1 MTLPTELAPR
11 RALIVEPDAGVRR
24 DVADLLSRR
33 GYEVEECTSLAEG
46 RDAWR
51 DHAVVVTPVRGD
63 QAEVREFV
71 AWVQRRSDTSPWIMT
86 GEEGSAG
93 SESAPDVVPEVSCLL
108 EGVRNAALVTD
119 GNMVCLAAN
128 AAWLD
133 LFSLQEAIV
142 LGSSIYQV
150 FPDLHEEWRALYRH
164 CLAGHSESC
173 AEESFERADGTV
185 ERVRWH
191 VRPWRSEDSI
201 SGLILE
207 CEVLPPVHE
216 ATAEQP
222 KAAIPVASP
231 TAAKVPAPTEK
242 SAPPGPAGPEP
253 IAEPDASPFISAA
266 HLEKAESVQPARED
280 ALPTLPALTSRAGL
294 PDAETLLDTILSKPA
309 PSAPPA
315 DIQGELIAHAP
326 FAMAVLNADAEVIFA
341 NDRHKAVLGTT
352 FEECGGIAGWLSRA
366 CLAPSGDTAARKAA
380 VDEWWEKVWRRRV
393 VWTCP
398 LRNADGLIKEV
409 EFRPVPMPGHRLL
422 LTIADVTDAR
432 SEEQSLRASEARYR
446 TLFQNCAAAVA
457 VLSPAGNVTDSNPA
471 LEQLLGASR
480 MEIRRSGMAEC
491 LPQAAMEYIMNPPAD
506 AAPLRTTVRTRD
518 GREVQVELSVSRIP
532 GTSGAPAYT
541 ACFLQIIPQAAE
553 PVPVAIPAPAAPPM
567 EETPA
572 PAPAPAAELTGS
584 GDVSSVLRHTL
595 TAAVLTNDRG
605 RILMLNSAAE
615 ELWGAP
621 SLDYEGSGLFRL
633 FMPDQPK
640 EFSQEFSGAI
650 NRTRTWARR
659 ADIVRK
665 DGVAVSCDV
674 EFVPWKEES
683 TGRRGFIGLIRQ
695 APEETPALVAASAPG
710 TASVS
715 LHRARNDLQ
724 ILTSLSSLH
733 TESAKTDAVREAIQ
747 QGRDRLL
754 VVSLVYRMISS
765 ETAPVDFARFS
776 AELGRQLVLNHGIR
790 SDRIRVETVFD
801 SVLLPQKLAVT
812 LGLVLEEL
820 ICCALSGFQD
830 PDARGSVRISL
841 TTGGGE
847 AVLIVRDSGPAL
859 TEASR
864 GLRGASFG
872 WQVVETLTSQLNGTL
887 TSVSDIENQ
896 VRLRFRLDMPEEV

>member
-24 DVADLLSRR
+24 DVAELLSRR

-86 GEEGSAG
+86 GEENSPEA
-93 SESAPDVVPEVSCLL
+93 APGQDPEITRLL
-108 EGVRNAALVTD
+108 AEAVNAALVTD
-119 GNMVCLAAN
+119 REMICLAAN
-128 AAWLD
+128 EAWLG
-133 LFSLQEAIV
+133 LFSLQEAVI
-142 LGSSIYQV
+142 LGSSIYDV

-173 AEESFERADGTV
+173 AEESFQRADGTV

-191 VRPWRSEDSI
+191 VRPWRRADSI
-201 SGLILE
+201 SGLVLE
-207 CEVLPPVHE
+207 CEVLPPAVE
-216 ATAEQP
+216 AETAEP
-222 KAAIPVASP
+222 LSPPEPVRPAEPPPGAEAPAPAESPAPAAPVA
-231 TAAKVPAPTEK
+231 T
-242 SAPPGPAGPEP
+242 PEP
-253 IAEPDASPFISAA
+253 AADASPFISAA
-266 HLEKAESVQPARED
+266 HLEKNGSPQPPRED
-280 ALPTLPALTSRAGL
+280 ALPALPTITSRATV
-294 PDAETLLDTILSKPA
+294 PDAEALLETILSKPA

-315 DIQGELIAHAP
+315 DLQAELIAHAP

-341 NDRHKAVLGTT
+341 NDRHKAVLGMT
-352 FEECGGIAGWLSRA
+352 FEECGGIAGWLSRG
-366 CLAPSGDTAARKAA
+366 CLAPAGDTAARKAA

-480 MEIRRSGMAEC
+480 MEIRRSGMADC
-491 LPQAAMEYIMNPPAD
+491 LPQAAMEYIMNPPTE
-506 AAPLRTTVRTRD
+506 AAPLRTSVRTRD
-518 GREVQVELSVSRIP
+518 AREVPVELSVSRVP

-541 ACFLQIIPQAAE
+541 ACFLQIIPQAD
-553 PVPVAIPAPAAPPM
+553 AAQ
-567 EETPA
+567 PA
-572 PAPAPAAELTGS
+572 PAPAVEPPPPAVPAPELTGS
-584 GDVSSVLRHTL
+584 GDVSAVLRHTT

-605 RILMLNSAAE
+605 RILMLNTAAE
-615 ELWGAP
+615 ELWGAA
-621 SLDYEGSGLFRL
+621 SLHYEGSGLFRL

-659 ADIVRK
+659 TDLVRK
-665 DGVAVSCDV
+665 DGATLSCDV

-695 APEETPALVAASAPG
+695 APEEAPALPPSATASA
-710 TASVS
+710 ASVS

-733 TESAKTDAVREAIQ
+733 ADSAKSDAVREAIQ
-747 QGRDRLL
+747 EGRDRLL
-754 VVSLVYRMISS
+754 VLSLVYRIISS
-765 ETAPVDFARFS
+765 ETAPVDFAKFS
-776 AELGRQLVLNHGIR
+776 SDLGRQLVLNHDIR
-790 SDRIRVETVFD
+790 SDRVRVEAVFD

-820 ICCALSGFQD
+820 ICSALRGFHD
-830 PDARGSVRISL
+830 PETRGTVRISL
-841 TTGGGE
+841 TTGGSE

-859 TEASR
+859 TEAARTERS
-864 GLRGASFG
+864 ASFG
-872 WQVVETLTSQLNGTL
+872 WKVVETLTSQLNGTL
-887 TSVSDIENQ
+887 TTVSDIENQ
-896 VRLRFRLDMPEEV
+896 VRLRFRLDQPEES